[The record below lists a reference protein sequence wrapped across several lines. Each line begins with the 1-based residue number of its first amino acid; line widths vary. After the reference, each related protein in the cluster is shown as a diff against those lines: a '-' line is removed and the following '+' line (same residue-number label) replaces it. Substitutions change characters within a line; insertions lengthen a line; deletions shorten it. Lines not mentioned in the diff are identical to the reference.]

1 MVLPGI
7 TLGEVS
13 IMSTRNRAVI
23 SLSLPPEMA
32 EEYRAFA
39 RARGTSASELFRE
52 MFQEYRRRRLVKE
65 YRALQGYGVAK
76 APEAGFTDE
85 DIERLVFRDR

>member
-1 MVLPGI
+1 
-7 TLGEVS
+7 
-13 IMSTRNRAVI
+13 MSSRNRAVI

-65 YRALQGYGVAK
+65 YRTLQAYGVAK
-76 APEAGFTDE
+76 AAEATITE
-85 DIERLVFRDR
+85 KDIELLVFGDR